1 MVNTELRTF
10 VLEQALTTIGTP
22 NLNINIDTYTRFQA
36 ETGVPE
42 GVEPTTK
49 RAGVSRAP
57 YNLTKDVATIAMT
70 DEAQLRL
77 VHDLWR
83 QQIDTA
89 VTDFKRLK
97 AHKIAVLLGNISGTQ
112 TGPGTADHTGW
123 ATFTTD
129 HNINSPFFD
138 IGAVSD
144 IIFAN
149 NGAPNILASNDKTW
163 RIFSQSTYV
172 KGVLQ
177 AVPLPDMSLAKILT
191 AVPGLPGFTW
201 FIDNEMATGNIA
213 VFDKRA
219 VAMLQGPVRT
229 AQYRLE
235 LSGVD
240 GYVYRD
246 WNLPIIMVPGRT
258 ALVTGVTT

>member
-1 MVNTELRTF
+1 
-10 VLEQALTTIGTP
+10 
-22 NLNINIDTYTRFQA
+22 
-36 ETGVPE
+36 
-42 GVEPTTK
+42 
-49 RAGVSRAP
+49 
-57 YNLTKDVATIAMT
+57 MT

-97 AHKIAVLLGNISGTQ
+97 AHKIAVLLGAITPFAPVHDWSL
-112 TGPGTADHTGW
+112 
-123 ATFTTD
+123 FTTD
-129 HNINSPFFD
+129 HNTFSPFGD
-138 IGAVSD
+138 IGTVSD

-149 NGAPNILASNDKTW
+149 NGAPNVLASNDKTW
-163 RIFSQSTYV
+163 RIFSQSTYI

-201 FIDNEMATGNIA
+201 FIDNEMAASQIA

-235 LSGVD
+235 LQGVD

-246 WNLPIIMVPGRT
+246 WNLPIVMVPGRT
-258 ALVTGVTT
+258 ALITGISP